1 MAAAAQAN
9 WHEAG
14 CCLPIAD
21 LRGFLEG
28 GWSLVRL
35 IDDRR
40 AGQRGRFEGGVD
52 FVGDGAAL
60 WYREAGEMRLGD
72 FRGRATRAY
81 RFEFPARHAA
91 RVHFD
96 DGRFFHDLDLRGGR
110 AAVLHLCGEDRYHG
124 DFRVT
129 GLDAWQ
135 VGWEIKG
142 PRKDLRLSARLTR
155 RPATASA

>member
-1 MAAAAQAN
+1 MAVAAQAKGR
-9 WHEAG
+9 EAG
-14 CCLPIAD
+14 GCLPIAD

-28 GWSLVRL
+28 GWSLTRL

-40 AGQRGRFEGGVD
+40 TGQRGRFEGRVD
-52 FVGDGAAL
+52 FVGEQAAL

-72 FRGRATRAY
+72 FRGAATRAY
-81 RFEFPARHAA
+81 RFDFPAPHAA

-110 AAVLHLCGEDRYHG
+110 AEVLHLCGEDRYRG

-129 GLDAWQ
+129 GPDQWH
-135 VGWEIKG
+135 VDWEVQG
-142 PRKDLRLSARLTR
+142 PRKDLRLEARLLR
-155 RPATASA
+155 RPD

>member
-1 MAAAAQAN
+1 MPAAAPEKRR
-9 WHEAG
+9 EAG
-14 CCLPIAD
+14 GCLPIAD

-40 AGQRGRFEGGVD
+40 AGQRGSFEGRVD
-52 FVGDGAAL
+52 FVRDGGAL
-60 WYREAGEMRLGD
+60 WYRETGEMRLGD

-81 RFEFPARHAA
+81 RFDFPARHAA

-124 DFRVT
+124 AFRVT
-129 GLDAWQ
+129 GQDAWE
-135 VGWEIKG
+135 VGWEIQG
-142 PRKDLRLSARLTR
+142 PRKDLRLEARLTR
-155 RPATASA
+155 RPG